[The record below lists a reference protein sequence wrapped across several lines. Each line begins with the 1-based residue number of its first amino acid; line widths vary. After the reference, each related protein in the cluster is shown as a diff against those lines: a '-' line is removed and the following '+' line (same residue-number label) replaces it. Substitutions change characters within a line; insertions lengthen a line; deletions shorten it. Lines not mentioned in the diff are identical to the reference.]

1 MTGSTLSQLA
11 RNLRN
16 NATTQEKKL
25 WFRFL
30 RQFPLPI
37 HRQYMFKDCIV
48 DFYCH
53 KAKSAIEI
61 DGSQHLSPKGITV
74 DAERTARLL
83 DLGIEIIRFTNADI
97 DHTFNSVC
105 ALIIEKI
112 EDKIGSPL
120 DWS

>member
-16 NATTQEKKL
+16 NATPQEKKL

-37 HRQYMFKDCIV
+37 HRQYVIKDCIV

-53 KAKSAIEI
+53 KAKLAIEI
-61 DGSQHLSPKGITV
+61 DGSQHLNPNGITV
-74 DAERTARLL
+74 DTERTAKLL
-83 DLGIEIIRFTNADI
+83 DLGIEVIRFTNADI
-97 DHTFNSVC
+97 DYTFNSVC

-112 EDKIGSPL
+112 EEKIGNPL
-120 DWS
+120 DW